1 MNFLDL
7 IFPRRCVGCN
17 KFGSY
22 LCPTCIG
29 KIEYIEKPICPVC
42 GKGAIDGATH
52 PQCLSRHSLDGLFA
66 VAHFRGAVKDAIH
79 LIKYRFVSDLSESM
93 SNLLLS
99 NWPKTLPVFDYL
111 IPVPLHPRRQKYR
124 GFNQSSLLS
133 HSLGKKLDIAVKEKI
148 LIRKTNTIPQA
159 DLKLKERLKNLKDS
173 FVMRDKIDLSGKK
186 IALIDD
192 VSTTRSTFLECAK
205 PLKQQGADIVWGIAI
220 AHG

>member
-17 KFGSY
+17 RLGCY
-22 LCPTCIG
+22 LCLTCIS

-42 GKGAIDGATH
+42 GKQAIDGVTH
-52 PQCLSRHSLDGLFA
+52 PHCLSRHSLDGLFA
-66 VAHFRGAVKDAIH
+66 VAHYRGIVKEAIH

-93 SNLLLS
+93 SNLLVS

-111 IPVPLHPRRQKYR
+111 IPVPLHPRRQKTR

-133 HSLGKKLDIAVKEKI
+133 HFLGKKLDIAVKEKI

-173 FVMRDKIDLSGKK
+173 FIMCDKIDLSGKK

-205 PLKQQGADIVWGIAI
+205 PLKQQGADIVWGIAL

>member
-7 IFPRRCVGCN
+7 IFPRRCVGCS
-17 KFGSY
+17 KFGTY
-22 LCPTCIG
+22 LCPSCIG

-42 GKGAIDGATH
+42 GKQSIDGITH
-52 PQCLSRHSLDGLFA
+52 PHCLSKYCLDGLFA
-66 VAHFRGAVKDAIH
+66 VAHYRGIVKEAIH
-79 LIKYRFVSDLSESM
+79 LIKYRFVSDLIESV
-93 SNLLLS
+93 SDLLIS
-99 NWPKTLPVFDYL
+99 NWPKTLPEFDYL
-111 IPVPLHPRRQKYR
+111 IPVPLHSKREKFR

-148 LIRKTNTIPQA
+148 LIRKINTIPQA

-173 FVMRDKIDLSGKK
+173 FSLRAKIDLSGKK

-205 PLKQQGADIVWGIAI
+205 PLKQHGADIVWGIAL